1 MADLRKMNWINLTD
15 IEQIK
20 TIVEESQHEAV
31 LIFKHST
38 RCSISSTALNRLER
52 AWNLENAK
60 AYYLD
65 LIANRP
71 ISNALAEQFEV
82 EHQSPQVLIIKNG
95 NCVYHESHWDISYE
109 GILPLLNELA

>member
-1 MADLRKMNWINLTD
+1 MNWINLTD
-15 IEQIK
+15 IDQL
-20 TIVEESQHEAV
+20 EEIIDASQSEAV
-31 LIFKHST
+31 VIFKHST

-65 LIANRP
+65 LIAYRP
-71 ISNALAEQFEV
+71 ISAEIAERFEV

-95 NCVYHESHWDISYE
+95 ECVYHESHWDISFDQM
-109 GILPLLNELA
+109 LPLLNELI

>member
-1 MADLRKMNWINLTD
+1 MNWINLTD
-15 IEQIK
+15 SQQIQAIIELSKQ
-20 TIVEESQHEAV
+20 QPV

-38 RCSISSTALNRLER
+38 RCSISATALNRLER
-52 AWNLENAK
+52 AWNLQDAK

-65 LIANRP
+65 LIAYRP

-95 NCVYHESHWDISYE
+95 QCVYHESHWDIAYDAIQP
-109 GILPLLNELA
+109 ILTSA

>member
-1 MADLRKMNWINLTD
+1 MNWINLTNID
-15 IEQIK
+15 QINEIIEL
-20 TIVEESQHEAV
+20 SQQEPV

-52 AWNLENAK
+52 AWNLENSK

-65 LIANRP
+65 LISYRP
-71 ISNALAEQFEV
+71 ISLEIANRFDV

-95 NCVYHESHWDISYE
+95 ECVYHESHWDISFDQM
-109 GILPLLNELA
+109 LPIFEEIV

>member
-1 MADLRKMNWINLTD
+1 MNWINLTD
-15 IEQIK
+15 IDQL
-20 TIVEESQHEAV
+20 EEIIDASQSEAV
-31 LIFKHST
+31 VIFKHST

-65 LIANRP
+65 LIAYRS
-71 ISNALAEQFEV
+71 ISAEIAERFEV

-95 NCVYHESHWDISYE
+95 ECVYHESHWDISFDQM
-109 GILPLLNELA
+109 LPLLNELI